1 MTIYIFCGILIVQ
14 NIERNKKITMVY
26 MILADGFE
34 EIEALE
40 PLDILRRGGVDIQ
53 TVSIMDTT
61 NVVGAHNIPVTADI
75 LVDDISLDDMNM
87 VILPGGAGHE
97 LLDASNDVHA
107 ILNHAVAH
115 NKYIA
120 AICASPSILGKKQL
134 LVGKR
139 ATCFP
144 GFEKY
149 CYDAI
154 ITGEKAVHDGFI
166 ITGKGAGA
174 AAEFGFML
182 LSILKDEKTANEL
195 KATMQYV

>member
-1 MTIYIFCGILIVQ
+1 
-14 NIERNKKITMVY
+14 MVY
-26 MILADGFE
+26 MILANGFE

-53 TVSIMDTT
+53 TVSIMDTKT
-61 NVVGAHNIPVTADI
+61 VVGAHSIAVMADI
-75 LVDDISLDDMNM
+75 MVNDIKLDTLDM
-87 VILPGGAGHE
+87 VILPGGSGHE

-107 ILNHAVAH
+107 LLNHAVAY

-134 LVGKR
+134 LIGKH

-154 ITGEKAVHDGFI
+154 ITNEKTVQDGLI

-174 AAEFGFML
+174 AADFGFL
-182 LSILKDEKTANEL
+182 ILSILKDKTTADEL
-195 KATMQYV
+195 RKTMQYE

>member
-1 MTIYIFCGILIVQ
+1 MKGCAI
-14 NIERNKKITMVY
+14 MVY
-26 MILADGFE
+26 MIFADGFE
-34 EIEALE
+34 EIEAIE
-40 PLDILRRGGVDIQ
+40 PLDILRRGGVNVQ
-53 TVSIMDTT
+53 TVSIMDTLYVKSAHEI
-61 NVVGAHNIPVTADI
+61 VVKADI
-75 LVDDISLDDMNM
+75 SIDDVKCDDMDM

-107 ILNHAVAH
+107 VLNYAVAH

-134 LVGKR
+134 LNGKK

-149 CYDAI
+149 CYGAE
-154 ITGEKAVHDGFI
+154 ITGEKAVSDGLI

-174 AAEFGFML
+174 ASDFGFTL
-182 LSILKDEKTANEL
+182 LSILKDKDTADNL
-195 KATMQYV
+195 RHVMQYD

>member
-1 MTIYIFCGILIVQ
+1 
-14 NIERNKKITMVY
+14 MVY
-26 MILADGFE
+26 MVLADGFE

-40 PLDILRRGGVDIQ
+40 PLDILRRGGVEVK
-53 TVSIMDTT
+53 TVSIMDTKS
-61 NVVGAHNIPVTADI
+61 VMGAHNIEVTADI
-75 LVDDISLDDMNM
+75 MVGDIKLDEMDM

-97 LLDASNDVHA
+97 LLDASNEVHA
-107 ILNHAVAH
+107 LLNHAVAY

-134 LVGKR
+134 LIGKR

-154 ITGEKAVHDGFI
+154 ITGEKAVQDGLI

-174 AAEFGFML
+174 AADFGFLL
-182 LSILKDEKTANEL
+182 LSILKDKSTADEL
-195 KATMQYV
+195 RKTMQYE

>member
-1 MTIYIFCGILIVQ
+1 
-14 NIERNKKITMVY
+14 MVY

-40 PLDILRRGGVDIQ
+40 PLDILRRGGIDVK
-53 TVSIMDTT
+53 TVSIMETKS
-61 NVVGAHNIPVTADI
+61 VIGAHNIEVMADI
-75 LVDDISLDDMNM
+75 KMTDVSLDDMDM

-97 LLDASNDVHA
+97 LLDASNDVHTM
-107 ILNHAVAH
+107 LNYAVAY
-115 NKYIA
+115 NRYIA

-134 LVGKR
+134 LSGKK

-149 CYDAI
+149 CYNAI
-154 ITGEKAVHDGFI
+154 ITNEQAVLDGQI

-174 AAEFGFML
+174 AGEFGFLL
-182 LSILKDEKTANEL
+182 LSVLKDKDTADKL
-195 KATMQYV
+195 RKTMQYV